1 MTDAEILKAVHEGKS
16 IIVITPEVQAQLD
29 RIKAIPIDEESIV
42 ATAFREVEAERLANQ
57 GT

>member
-42 ATAFREVEAERLANQ
+42 AKAFREVEAERLAKQ